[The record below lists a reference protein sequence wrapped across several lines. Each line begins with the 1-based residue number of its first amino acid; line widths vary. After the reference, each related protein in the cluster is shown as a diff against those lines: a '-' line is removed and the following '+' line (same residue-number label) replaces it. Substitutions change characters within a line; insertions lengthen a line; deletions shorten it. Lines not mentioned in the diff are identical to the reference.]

1 MQNRRWGD
9 ELGLSKCLDCYILD
23 RAFSLVCNS
32 WFCVCFQLAYV
43 MRVNVYEMYNDY
55 AEVNDDFDEEDYDM
69 WCT

>member
-1 MQNRRWGD
+1 
-9 ELGLSKCLDCYILD
+9 
-23 RAFSLVCNS
+23 
-32 WFCVCFQLAYV
+32 